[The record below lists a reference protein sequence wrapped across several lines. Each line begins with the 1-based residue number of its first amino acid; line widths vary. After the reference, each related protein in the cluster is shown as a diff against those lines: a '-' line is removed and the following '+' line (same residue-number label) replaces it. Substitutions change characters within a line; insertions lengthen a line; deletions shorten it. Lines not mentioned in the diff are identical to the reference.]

1 MNKLPGEGAPAV
13 VVPGVVHKVGLGLAR
28 SHLAHSVPVAQPVSQ
43 HLTLV
48 LLVSHL
54 PSTQRLVVLCQ
65 ERGRLLQGTWLE
77 DLSHA
82 GQV

>member
-1 MNKLPGEGAPAV
+1 M

-28 SHLAHSVPVAQPVSQ
+28 SHLTHSVPEVQSASQ